1 MKDNEPDLNRSME
14 ESPPDFKIQGT
25 LIPPVFGN
33 QQSLKELHR
42 RSTNRM
48 KCVGCPLANLCGRE
62 LAQDVYIE
70 VAQSDLTKVK
80 SIEAWINTIIKN
92 RSLNKKRDCR
102 CNLTVEFLEAGD
114 VSEIE
119 YDEASHI
126 PIIPLS
132 KYPSPARNPA
142 KTYEHILMLKAARLQ
157 LDDEDKQLFDLMY
170 QEEIAPKDAAQILG
184 ITHEALRQRVHRL
197 KTKLRELLS

>member
-14 ESPPDFKIQGT
+14 ESPPDFKIQET
-25 LIPPVFGN
+25 PFPPVFGN
-33 QQSLKELHR
+33 QQSLKDLHR
-42 RSTNRM
+42 RGIKRM
-48 KCVGCPLANLCGRE
+48 KCVGCPFANLCGRE

-70 VAQSDLTKVK
+70 IAQSDLTKIK
-80 SIEAWINTIIKN
+80 NFEAWTSTIIKN

-102 CNLTVEFLEAGD
+102 CSSTVQFLEAGD

-119 YDEASHI
+119 HDEASLI

-142 KTYEHILMLKAARLQ
+142 QTYEHTLMLKAARLQ